1 MQPGMRP
8 VKELAVL
15 PFMYGI
21 LVGVAFGTFE
31 VLNKPQVI
39 HKPALARY
47 QDSLGRK
54 QVLAKNEN

>member
-8 VKELAVL
+8 VKELAAL
-15 PFMYGI
+15 PLIYGV
-21 LVGVAFGTFE
+21 LVGVVFGSFE

-47 QDSLGRK
+47 QDSLGRTP
-54 QVLAKNEN
+54 VIAKKEN